1 MIFPAQTS
9 LIPATVALVRWIE
22 TNGFSG
28 LYPYW
33 YLGTTPVKYLIGP
46 VVPGVLVGL
55 HKFLPGSSLF
65 DLSYL
70 ILTTLYL
77 ILLRLLHP
85 FMPFITEE
93 LCRKLGAKDSIMVS
107 SWPAK

>member
-70 ILTTLYL
+70 ILTTSYL
-77 ILLRLLHP
+77 ILSFGWGLLAWKLSNRRRIGVFVGIISV
-85 FMPFITEE
+85 FM
-93 LCRKLGAKDSIMVS
+93 
-107 SWPAK
+107 